1 LRLDNNV
8 RLRFTRSALSDLA
21 RHYRLEAERIRRDAE
36 STATSTVSVSYVE
49 RAKQAIV
56 RAEKLE
62 KMAKLSDEF
71 ILMPAAP
78 FEGGPPSLLIVGGT
92 DVNDGSAFVEKKSR
106 RG

>member
-1 LRLDNNV
+1 
-8 RLRFTRSALSDLA
+8 
-21 RHYRLEAERIRRDAE
+21 
-36 STATSTVSVSYVE
+36 
-49 RAKQAIV
+49 
-56 RAEKLE
+56 
-62 KMAKLSDEF
+62 MAKLSDEF

>member
-1 LRLDNNV
+1 V

-36 STATSTVSVSYVE
+36 RIATSTVSISYVE
-49 RAKQAIV
+49 RAMQATA
-56 RAEKLE
+56 RADKLE

-78 FEGGPPSLLIVGGT
+78 FDGGPPSLLIVGGT
-92 DVNDGSAFVEKKSR
+92 DANDESAFVQKKRSR
-106 RG
+106 S